1 MMMGID
7 TTFAIL
13 AQGEALFAL
22 LPMCA
27 CVFVPLIIVVLVVV
41 GMYNSLVR
49 GRNHVRESWAGIDTE
64 LKRRYD
70 LVPNLVETV
79 KGYARHEREVLER
92 VIEARTRAVAST
104 GSPEAQAQDENMLVG
119 ALKRL
124 FALAEGYPDLKA
136 SENFLQLQRQL
147 TETENRIQ
155 AARRFYNANVRDYN
169 NRCEMFP
176 TNMMASMF
184 SFERAEFFEVESAT
198 ERTTPHV
205 SFGATPPPPAPG
217 AES

>member
-1 MMMGID
+1 M
-7 TTFAIL
+7 TTGFDGTLAVL
-13 AQGEALFAL
+13 AQAEALFAL
-22 LPMCA
+22 LPLCA
-27 CVFVPLIIVVLVVV
+27 CVFLPILIIGLVLV

-49 GRNHVRESWAGIDTE
+49 GRNHVQESWSGIDTE

-70 LVPNLVETV
+70 LIPNLVETV
-79 KGYARHEREVLER
+79 KGYARHEREALER
-92 VIEARTRAVAST
+92 VVEARTQAVAST
-104 GSPEAQAQDENMLVG
+104 GSPAAQAQDENFLVG
-119 ALKRL
+119 ALRQL

-136 SENFLQLQRQL
+136 SDNFLGLQREL

-184 SFERAEFFEVESAT
+184 GFQKSEFFEVESAMQ
-198 ERTTPHV
+198 RTTPHV
-205 SFGATPPPPAPG
+205 TFGGAAPATGEGG
-217 AES
+217 A